1 MPAFDK
7 VTLATLYEMSCPAKS
22 FMCSSSPRPDVNS
35 WIAAEPVHER
45 FESSFIHSKKSFYH
59 GSQDG
64 HGDTSRWSR
73 ELTGSSSCSF
83 PDSSALGILLI
94 VGKFPKFSLLLLH
107 QGSWSFLN
115 LPWD

>member
-1 MPAFDK
+1 MPAFGK
-7 VTLATLYEMSCPAKS
+7 VTLATLYEMSGPAKS

-35 WIAAEPVHER
+35 WIAAEPAHER
-45 FESSFIHSKKSFYH
+45 FQSSSVHSKKSYH

-64 HGDTSRWSR
+64 HRDTSRWSR
-73 ELTGSSSCSF
+73 ELAGSSSCGF
-83 PDSSALGILLI
+83 PDLSALGILLI
-94 VGKFPKFSLLLLH
+94 MGEFPKFSLCLFQ